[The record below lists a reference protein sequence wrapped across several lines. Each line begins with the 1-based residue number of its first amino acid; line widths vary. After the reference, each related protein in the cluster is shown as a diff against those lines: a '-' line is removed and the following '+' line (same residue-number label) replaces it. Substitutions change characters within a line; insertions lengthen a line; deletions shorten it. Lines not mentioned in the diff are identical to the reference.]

1 MSTSQE
7 LVERVRDAAEGSPYT
22 VTETPEGFNLGI
34 NIVDAQWYTLIRKS
48 GLKRVFTYEVR
59 LDEAAKSMTIIDVA
73 NAVKWS
79 GGTESGGGL
88 SLHAEKKVQRGRVY
102 QFSFGKEYGV
112 DAKTG
117 KIGKVADY
125 SFNSS
130 EGRDLIRDA
139 AKELGWSEE
148 ASGVQKGAI
157 AMGILGGGGALV
169 AVGWAVIDAMK
180 G

>member
-1 MSTSQE
+1 MSTAHE
-7 LVERVRDAAEGSPYT
+7 LIARVRQDTEGSPYT
-22 VTETPEGFNLGI
+22 VTETPDGFNLGI

-59 LDEAAKSMTIIDVA
+59 LDDAAQSMTIIDVA
-73 NAVKWS
+73 NTVKWS

-88 SLHAEKKVQRGRVY
+88 SLHAEKKMQRGRVY

-117 KIGKVADY
+117 KVGKVADY
-125 SFNSS
+125 SFNSN
-130 EGRDLIRDA
+130 EGRNLIRDA
-139 AKELGWSEE
+139 AKELDWSEE

-169 AVGWAVIDAMK
+169 AVVWAIIEALK